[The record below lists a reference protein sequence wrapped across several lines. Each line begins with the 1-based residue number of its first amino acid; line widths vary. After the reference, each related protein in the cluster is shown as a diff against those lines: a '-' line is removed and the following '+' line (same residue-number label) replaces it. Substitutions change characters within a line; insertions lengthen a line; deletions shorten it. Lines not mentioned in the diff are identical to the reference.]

1 METTTKKQVKATDMK
16 GFIDSLKDQSTSLL
30 IIDSKMC
37 KHSKRLLEEINVT
50 STLKAT
56 PAGKSPRVM
65 HILDLADQEGRILD
79 MLTWLPGVPCLL
91 AASKVHLG
99 VDAFAKCREMCRS
112 VEGVNVHDFNLLR

>member
-1 METTTKKQVKATDMK
+1 MKKQVKATDIQ
-16 GFIDSLKDQSTSLL
+16 GFIASLKDYTTSLL

-37 KHSKRLLEEINVT
+37 KHSKRLLEEINIT

-56 PAGKSPRVM
+56 QAGKTPRVM
-65 HILDLADQEGRILD
+65 HILDLGDPESKGALD
-79 MLTWLPGVPCLL
+79 RLAWLPGVPCLL

-112 VEGVNVHDFNLLR
+112 VEGITVESLALLG